1 MTDTMNEMTLT
12 HWQLEMLQSIDA
24 GLVVLDR
31 NYHIQLWNSFMENHS
46 CIRPDEAK
54 DQPLFKI
61 INDLPERWLRQ
72 KVDMV
77 FNLKSRSFTTW
88 EQRPYVFKF
97 NNSLPLT
104 GSTPY
109 MFQNMT
115 IIPLASITTDVNHV
129 CLIIYDVT
137 DMASS
142 KLNMLKVNKELTYLS
157 QTDRLTDLH
166 NRGHW
171 EDLVKQEFR
180 RFKRTKFQS
189 CLVMLDIDKFSSVN
203 NNYGHLGGDAVLKN
217 LSANLKKTARETDMI
232 GRYGGEEFGILLV
245 NTDEAQALYFSER
258 LRKNVEKSVVSYNG
272 ADIKYTISVGITE
285 LKEVTNHETWLRQA
299 DEALYQSKQ
308 NGRNQTTVSET
319 SS

>member
-1 MTDTMNEMTLT
+1 MTDTMNEVTLT

-24 GLVVLDR
+24 GLIVLDR

-54 DQPLFKI
+54 DKPLFEL
-61 INDLPERWLRQ
+61 INDLPESWLRQ

-97 NNSLPLT
+97 SNALPLT

-115 IIPLASITTDVNHV
+115 IIPLPSVTTDVNHV

-142 KLNMLKVNKELTYLS
+142 KINMLKVNEELTYLS

-171 EDLVKQEFR
+171 EDLVKQEFI
-180 RFKRTKFQS
+180 RFKRTKTTS
-189 CLVMLDIDKFSSVN
+189 CLVMVDIDEFSSVN
-203 NNYGHLGGDAVLKN
+203 NEYGHLGGDAVLKN

-258 LRKNVEKSVVSYNG
+258 LRKNVEKAVVSYNG

-285 LKEVTNHETWLRQA
+285 LKEADNHETWLRLA
-299 DEALYQSKQ
+299 DDALYQSKK
-308 NGRNQTTVSET
+308 NGRNQSTVSE
-319 SS
+319 